1 MSTTDKSLIKN
12 VLKELLTGLETHD
25 DLVEIRRK
33 VMLASIGLGD
43 SAIKTIQSNY
53 HHEFIK
59 AVKKF
64 ETDVE
69 EAFNLK

>member
-1 MSTTDKSLIKN
+1 MSTIDKSLIKN
-12 VLKELLTGLETHD
+12 VLKELLTGLEAHD
-25 DLVEIRRK
+25 DLIEIKRK
-33 VMLASIGLGD
+33 VMLAAIGLGD
-43 SAIKTIQSNY
+43 SAIKTIKSTQ

-59 AVKKF
+59 AIKKF

>member
-1 MSTTDKSLIKN
+1 MSTSDKSLIKN
-12 VLKELLTGLETHD
+12 VLKELLTGLEEHD

-33 VMLASIGLGD
+33 VMLAAIGLGD
-43 SAIKTIQSNY
+43 SAIKTINST
-53 HHEFIK
+53 HHHKFIK
-59 AVKKF
+59 ALKKF

>member
-1 MSTTDKSLIKN
+1 MSTIDKSLIKN
-12 VLKELLTGLETHD
+12 VLKELLTGLEAHD
-25 DLVEIRRK
+25 DLVEIKRK
-33 VMLASIGLGD
+33 VMLAAIGLGD
-43 SAIKTIQSNY
+43 SAIKTIKSTH

-59 AVKKF
+59 AIKKF

>member
-1 MSTTDKSLIKN
+1 MSTIDKSLIKN
-12 VLKELLTGLETHD
+12 VLKELLTGLEAHD
-25 DLVEIRRK
+25 DLVEIKRK
-33 VMLASIGLGD
+33 VMLAAIGFGD
-43 SAIKTIQSNY
+43 SAIKTIQPNY

-59 AVKKF
+59 AIKKF

>member
-1 MSTTDKSLIKN
+1 
-12 VLKELLTGLETHD
+12 
-25 DLVEIRRK
+25 
-33 VMLASIGLGD
+33 MLAAIGLGD

-53 HHEFIK
+53 HHEFVK
-59 AVKKF
+59 AFKNF

>member
-1 MSTTDKSLIKN
+1 MSTSDKSLIKN
-12 VLKELLTGLETHD
+12 VLKELLTGLEAHD
-25 DLVEIRRK
+25 DLVEIKRK
-33 VMLASIGLGD
+33 VMLAAIGLGD

-53 HHEFIK
+53 HHEFVK
-59 AVKKF
+59 AFKKF

>member
-1 MSTTDKSLIKN
+1 MSTIDKSLIKN
-12 VLKELLTGLETHD
+12 VLKELLTGLEAHD
-25 DLVEIRRK
+25 DLVEIKKK
-33 VMLASIGLGD
+33 VMFAAIGLGD
-43 SAIKTIQSNY
+43 SAIKTTQPNY

-59 AVKKF
+59 AIKKF

>member
-1 MSTTDKSLIKN
+1 MSTIDKSLIKN
-12 VLKELLTGLETHD
+12 VLKELLTGLEAHD
-25 DLVEIRRK
+25 DLVEIKRK
-33 VMLASIGLGD
+33 VMLAAIGLVD
-43 SAIKTIQSNY
+43 SAIKTIKSAH

-59 AVKKF
+59 AIKKF